1 MGNINTYGLIHS
13 HCHQFLE
20 LEVSG
25 SPKNSKFW
33 KRLKPPQAPPP
44 LTSPLYIPT
53 YIDCGAAVHILR
65 SIAYLKVENFYT
77 FLNGNDVFRWNTCLM
92 SVIITAKGN
101 KGASLSWNQISKFS
115 HVWIK
120 LNEKTGKKNSRQR
133 YVDETVRLIL
143 IDSKQ
148 FPLHTYKNS
157 TCSFKGDRREIFIG
171 AKIINYFNDILNRI
185 QIM

>member
-1 MGNINTYGLIHS
+1 MTAFYES
-13 HCHQFLE
+13 HFCHCVKL
-20 LEVSG
+20 
-25 SPKNSKFW
+25 
-33 KRLKPPQAPPP
+33 PQAPP

-120 LNEKTGKKNSRQR
+120 LNEKTGKKIQDRDT

-143 IDSKQ
+143 IDCKTIFPSKTLLAHSKVTGNFYWRQ
-148 FPLHTYKNS
+148 
-157 TCSFKGDRREIFIG
+157 
-171 AKIINYFNDILNRI
+171 ND
-185 QIM
+185 